1 MDTFAITIAVIFV
14 ATLIISYFKSS
25 SKDSCLKDFDDF
37 PILVEFKNGKTVW
50 GKMRLEATGMWLE
63 YEKPHDNV
71 THKESGFLLYK
82 KEFPTMFG
90 VFRLVEDL
98 SSSDRRRRDTRL
110 VIENQKFLL
119 FLRRK
124 IRNFFAAVRDA
135 FVETISLLI
144 GRYGTKSSI
153 ISQNKK
159 YVKGIGESVVD
170 YIGNSYD
177 PILEKLLGRRI
188 VYEVQEGEK
197 WREYVGTLKNYTKD
211 FIEIVS
217 SKFPV
222 RLNLKMKKGVDYMS
236 SHGIELSRV
245 EQGLRI
251 RNIREERITV
261 HFKDRRKSIDP
272 KSTEIIQIDGRED
285 LDLTFTFTTLVDAV
299 FPRIHA
305 VVRHTVEEK

>member
-25 SKDSCLKDFDDF
+25 SKDPCLKDFDDF
-37 PILVEFKNGKTVW
+37 PILVEFKNGRTVW

-98 SSSDRRRRDTRL
+98 PSSDRRRRDTRL

-222 RLNLKMKKGVDYMS
+222 RLNLKMKKGVDYVS
-236 SHGIELSRV
+236 SHGK
-245 EQGLRI
+245 
-251 RNIREERITV
+251 N
-261 HFKDRRKSIDP
+261 
-272 KSTEIIQIDGRED
+272 
-285 LDLTFTFTTLVDAV
+285 
-299 FPRIHA
+299 
-305 VVRHTVEEK
+305 